1 MLLPTLLLNL
11 CLVAHVNF
19 LAFESGWADAVFWIV
34 PRGGA
39 EEHHKDDLRA
49 GAPLL
54 CGKAEKVGAVQP
66 GEEQAVGTP

>member
-54 CGKAEKVGAVQP
+54 
-66 GEEQAVGTP
+66 